1 MRWREPSAAGPVL
14 DVVAVLPLYVAFGV
28 LKRLIA
34 LQRLAR
40 WAWRPGV
47 TPADDVAAR
56 RAVQAVTRISHRLGS
71 RDRDCL
77 QRSLVLYRALSAAGV
92 GPRLVLGFRQ
102 DGEAVRGHAWVE
114 AGGAGRSVLP
124 EDVSGYVEAMS
135 FGAGGA
141 LSRTVAMSP
150 DGATSAPAART

>member
-1 MRWREPSAAGPVL
+1 ML
-14 DVVAVLPLYVAFGV
+14 LPFYVAFGV
-28 LKRLIA
+28 LKRLVT

-40 WAWRPGV
+40 WAWRSGA
-47 TPADDVAAR
+47 TPADEAAGR

-92 GPRLVLGFRQ
+92 GPRLVLGFRR
-102 DGEAVRGHAWVE
+102 DGETVRGHAWVE
-114 AGGAGRSVLP
+114 VGVGGRSVLP
-124 EDVSGYVEAMS
+124 EDVSGYEEAMS

-141 LSRTVAMSP
+141 LSRSVGMPP